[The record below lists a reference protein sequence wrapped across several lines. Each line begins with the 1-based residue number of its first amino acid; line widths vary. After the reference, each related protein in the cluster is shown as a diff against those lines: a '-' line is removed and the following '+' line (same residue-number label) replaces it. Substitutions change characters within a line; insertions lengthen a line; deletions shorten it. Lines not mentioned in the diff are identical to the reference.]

1 MTEYSSLT
9 DLRIK
14 RFFLNQGSHL
24 NGCLD
29 RAGGFG
35 YIMIKPFCLTIKGLD
50 NNYDF
55 RKDFKLNQWHRL
67 LGYMQHRTIQ
77 NPESPKQFVDHV
89 NKVF

>member
-1 MTEYSSLT
+1 
-9 DLRIK
+9 
-14 RFFLNQGSHL
+14 
-24 NGCLD
+24 
-29 RAGGFG
+29 
-35 YIMIKPFCLTIKGLD
+35 MIKPFCLTIKGLD